1 MKKKFLPLER
11 SRVAL
16 YVLAGLLICASG
28 VVLFLLLQKPH
39 GHLEVTVVDAY
50 TLRPLEN
57 ASVVI
62 PENGIS
68 AVTDTSGKALLKGIP
83 VEKDGALN
91 ALLPMNCGRVTL
103 LVYRDGYLPFALF
116 YTQVYENRIRNGPTV
131 YMFPTGTESGLEAI
145 TVIEAPA
152 YTWVK
157 ELLENYQP
165 NG

>member
-1 MKKKFLPLER
+1 MKKKLF
-11 SRVAL
+11 AL
-16 YVLAGLLICASG
+16 YVLAGLLICVLG
-28 VVLFLLLQKPH
+28 VVLFMFLQNPH

-57 ASVVI
+57 TSVVI
-62 PENGIS
+62 PESGIT
-68 AVTDTSGKALLKGIP
+68 AVTDASGRALLKGIP
-83 VEKDGALN
+83 IDKDGALN

-116 YTQVYENRIRNGPTV
+116 YTQVFENHIRNGPTI

-157 ELLENYQP
+157 ALLEKYQP